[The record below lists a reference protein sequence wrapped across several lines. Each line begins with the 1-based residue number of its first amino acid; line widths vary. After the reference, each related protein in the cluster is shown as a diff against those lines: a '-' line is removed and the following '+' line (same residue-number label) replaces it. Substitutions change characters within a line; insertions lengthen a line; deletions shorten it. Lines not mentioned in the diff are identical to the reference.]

1 MLDGTTAEIKP
12 REALRINPAKTCQPI
27 GALYAALGIN
37 GCMPHSHG
45 SQGCC
50 SYHRSHL
57 TRHFKEPVVATT
69 SSFTEGA
76 SVFGGLANM
85 TQALANIFTIYNPK
99 IVAVHTTCL
108 SEVIGDDIPMMIKKA
123 KEEKI
128 IPEGKYVIHANT
140 PSFVGSHVTGF
151 ASMVTGM
158 VKYLAESTGKTE
170 SQIREDGQLNL
181 IPGFIDPADM
191 RELKRIVEE
200 MGVKTVMFPDT
211 SGVLDLPQDGQY
223 RMFPSGG
230 ATIEEIKSSG
240 DSRGTIALGH
250 FASHPAAI
258 ELDEKCK
265 VPAALLELPYGLTN
279 TDLFIH
285 ALRNHGGVDV
295 PASIGQERGRLLDAM
310 SDMHQYFHGKRVA
323 IVGDPDHVI
332 ALTQFLVEL
341 DMQPVYVF
349 TGSSGKHFEQRL
361 TDILANHAPN
371 AMVKQNVDLF
381 ELHQQIKNNPVDLI
395 IGNTYSKYISR
406 AENIPFVRFGFP
418 LLDRMGH
425 RYFPCVGY
433 MGALRLMEKINDALL
448 DKADREC
455 AEENFELIQ

>member
-1 MLDGTTAEIKP
+1 MLNGTTAEIKP

-27 GALYAALGIN
+27 GAMYAALGIN

-151 ASMVTGM
+151 ASMVAGM
-158 VKYLAESTGKTE
+158 VKYLSESSGTPVE
-170 SQIREDGQLNL
+170 QLNL

-230 ATIEEIKSSG
+230 ATIEQIKSSG
-240 DSRGTIALGH
+240 DSKGTIALGH

-295 PASIGQERGRLLDAM
+295 PATIGQERGRLLDAM

-341 DMQPVYVF
+341 DMKPVYVF

-361 TDILANHAPN
+361 TDMLATHAPDT
-371 AMVKQNVDLF
+371 MIKQNVDLF

-406 AENIPFVRFGFP
+406 VENIPFVRFGFP
-418 LLDRMGH
+418 ILDRMGH

-433 MGALRLMEKINDALL
+433 TGALRLMEKINDALL

>member
-27 GALYAALGIN
+27 GAMYAALGIH

-50 SYHRSHL
+50 AYHRSHL
-57 TRHFKEPVVATT
+57 TRHFKEPVAATS

-85 TQALANIFTIYNPK
+85 TQALSNIFTIYNPR

-123 KEEKI
+123 TEEGI
-128 IPEGKYVIHANT
+128 IPAGKVVIHANT

-158 VKYLAESTGKTE
+158 VKYLSESSGKSE
-170 SQIREDGQLNL
+170 AQLKDEGQLNV

-191 RELKRIVEE
+191 RELKRIIKE

-211 SGVLDLPQDGQY
+211 SGVLDLPQDGRY
-223 RMFPSGG
+223 RMFPGGG
-230 ATIEEIKSSG
+230 ATVEQIKSSG
-240 DSRGTIALGH
+240 DSLGTIALGH
-250 FASHPAAI
+250 FASHPAAT
-258 ELDEKCK
+258 ELDEKCS
-265 VPAALLELPYGLTN
+265 VPCALLELPYGLTN
-279 TDLFIH
+279 TDRFIH

-295 PASIGQERGRLLDAM
+295 PGALGEERGRLLDAM
-310 SDMHQYFHGKRVA
+310 GDMHQYFHGKRVA
-323 IVGDPDHVI
+323 IAGDPDHVI

-341 DMQPVYVF
+341 DMKPAYVI
-349 TGSSGKHFEQRL
+349 TGSPGNHFEQRV
-361 TDILANHAPN
+361 TEILKEQAPDATVQQN
-371 AMVKQNVDLF
+371 ADLF
-381 ELHQQIKNNPVDLI
+381 ALHQWIKNKPVDLL
-395 IGNTYSKYISR
+395 IGNTYCKYI
-406 AENIPFVRFGFP
+406 AHVEKIPFVRFGFP
-418 LLDRMGH
+418 VLDRMGH
-425 RYFPCVGY
+425 RYFPSVGY
-433 MGALRLMEKINDALL
+433 MGALRLMEKMNDALL
-448 DKADREC
+448 DHKDREC

>member
-27 GALYAALGIN
+27 GAMYAALGIH

-50 SYHRSHL
+50 AYHRSHL
-57 TRHFKEPVVATT
+57 TRHFKEPVAATS

-85 TQALANIFTIYNPK
+85 TQALNNIFTIYNPK

-108 SEVIGDDIPMMIKKA
+108 SEVIGDDIPMMIKRA
-123 KEEKI
+123 TEEGI
-128 IPEGKYVIHANT
+128 IPAGKVVIHANT

-158 VKYLAESTGKTE
+158 VKYLAESSGKTE
-170 SQIREDGQLNL
+170 AQLKDEAQLNV

-191 RELKRIVEE
+191 RELKRIIKE
-200 MGVKTVMFPDT
+200 MDVKTILFPDT
-211 SGVLDLPQDGQY
+211 SGVLDLPQDGRY

-230 ATIEEIKSSG
+230 ATIEQIKSAG
-240 DSRGTIALGH
+240 DSVGTIALGH
-250 FASHPAAI
+250 FASHPAAT
-258 ELDEKCK
+258 ELDEKCN
-265 VPAALLELPYGLTN
+265 VPCALLELPFGLTN
-279 TDLFIH
+279 TDRFIH

-295 PASIGQERGRLLDAM
+295 PATIGEERGRLLDAM

-323 IVGDPDHVI
+323 IAGDPDHVI

-341 DMQPVYVF
+341 DMKPAYVI
-349 TGSSGKHFEQRL
+349 TGSPGNHFENRL
-361 TDILANHAPN
+361 GEILAEHAPD
-371 AMVKQNVDLF
+371 AFVKQNADLF
-381 ELHQQIKNNPVDLI
+381 ELHQRIKNNPVDLL
-395 IGNTYSKYISR
+395 IGNTYCKYI
-406 AENIPFVRFGFP
+406 AHVEKIPFVRFGFP
-418 LLDRMGH
+418 VLDRMGH
-425 RYFPCVGY
+425 RYFPSVGY

-448 DKADREC
+448 DHKDREC
-455 AEENFELIQ
+455 PEENFELIQ

>member
-1 MLDGTTAEIKP
+1 MLNGTTAEIKP

-27 GALYAALGIN
+27 GAMYAALGIN

-85 TQALANIFTIYNPK
+85 TQALSNIFTIYNPK

-158 VKYLAESTGKTE
+158 VKYLAESSGTPVE
-170 SQIREDGQLNL
+170 QLNL

-191 RELKRIVEE
+191 RELKRIVNE

-230 ATIEEIKSSG
+230 ATIEQIKSSG
-240 DSRGTIALGH
+240 DSKGTLALGH

-265 VPAALLELPYGLTN
+265 VPAALLELPYGLGN
-279 TDLFIH
+279 TDLLIH

-295 PASIGQERGRLLDAM
+295 PATIGQERGRLLDAM

-323 IVGDPDHVI
+323 LVGDPDHVI

-341 DMQPVYVF
+341 DMKPVFCV
-349 TGSSGKHFEQRL
+349 H
-361 TDILANHAPN
+361 
-371 AMVKQNVDLF
+371 
-381 ELHQQIKNNPVDLI
+381 
-395 IGNTYSKYISR
+395 
-406 AENIPFVRFGFP
+406 RF
-418 LLDRMGH
+418 
-425 RYFPCVGY
+425 
-433 MGALRLMEKINDALL
+433 LRPA
-448 DKADREC
+448 
-455 AEENFELIQ
+455 F